1 MNEAKPLLRVRI
13 LAHLKL
19 LGWVLLFAALAYGGV
34 HLLRFAISLTG
45 LKP

>member
-1 MNEAKPLLRVRI
+1 MTEAKPPFRVRV
-13 LAHLKL
+13 LAHLQL

-34 HLLRFAISLTG
+34 HLLRFVISLTG